1 MSPDP
6 YLKLQSRP
14 QQNADWGCEVSVLRA
29 IIYFPLF
36 QKNNL
41 KRVRNRDRWKS
52 LFWGE
57 KRRFQYLSPFQNKMR
72 TRPVKQPVK
81 NKIRGT
87 QHSRFLGYFL
97 WLLFCFGFRS
107 NLEWL
112 EKVKIFS
119 LCWGKK
125 KNQLQLQNPLP
136 CLERRYFSPE
146 FSDGPPS
153 QMKLGE

>member
-1 MSPDP
+1 M
-6 YLKLQSRP
+6 
-14 QQNADWGCEVSVLRA
+14 SVLRA
-29 IIYFPLF
+29 IISFPLF

-57 KRRFQYLSPFQNKMR
+57 KKRFQYLSPFQNKMK

-81 NKIRGT
+81 NKMRGT
-87 QHSRFLGYFL
+87 QHSRFPGYFL
-97 WLLFCFGFRS
+97 WLLFCFGFHS

-125 KNQLQLQNPLP
+125 KINYKTL
-136 CLERRYFSPE
+136 CLVLNGDIFLLN
-146 FSDGPPS
+146 F
-153 QMKLGE
+153 QMGDPTK